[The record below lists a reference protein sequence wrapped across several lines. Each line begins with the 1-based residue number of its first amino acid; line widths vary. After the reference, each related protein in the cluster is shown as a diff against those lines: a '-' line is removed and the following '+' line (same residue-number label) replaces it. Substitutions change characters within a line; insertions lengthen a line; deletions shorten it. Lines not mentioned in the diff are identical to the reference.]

1 MESKGCV
8 VSQCA
13 RDRGV
18 QRTAVLPIV
27 LRPPSSSSS
36 SCSSSAILVPTLTN
50 PTPDSTAVPECSL
63 AHEDDDETDDD
74 RENDGRSGEV
84 GTSR

>member
-8 VSQCA
+8 VSRCA

-18 QRTAVLPIV
+18 QRIAVLTIV
-27 LRPPSSSSS
+27 LRPSS
-36 SCSSSAILVPTLTN
+36 SSSAILVPTLTN